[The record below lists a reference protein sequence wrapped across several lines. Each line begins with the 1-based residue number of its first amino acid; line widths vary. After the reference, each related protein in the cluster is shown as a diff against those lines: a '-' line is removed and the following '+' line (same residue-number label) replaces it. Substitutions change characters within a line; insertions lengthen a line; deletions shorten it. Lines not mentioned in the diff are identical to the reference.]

1 MEPILLPLEVLDALK
16 KNPAARRKA
25 ACASHWW
32 FFRIYFGEYIKY
44 PTAAMQDAMFKLA
57 DDRSWSLLVLVAFRG
72 SAKSTIWTLS
82 YVLWSIM
89 GTPKKK
95 FVLIIAKTIEQAQQ
109 FLKNIRTECE
119 RNNLL
124 TSDLG
129 PFDKDDQ
136 WTKTGLILTQYDAK
150 IMAISVGQAVRS
162 LRHGHN
168 RPDLIICDDVEDMA
182 SVQSLE
188 MRDKSYDWVI
198 GEILGAGDLNTQTVV
213 IGNYL
218 HEDSLTQRLRIEMRD
233 KERPGI
239 YREYPLLTEDGRC
252 LWPEKF
258 PTKEAIERFKSQFN
272 EETWYREFLL
282 KTLST
287 LERVIQEEWIQY
299 YDYLPSVA
307 QSNFLYAATGIDLA
321 ISDKES
327 ADCTAMVSALFF
339 EENEV
344 PIVYILPNPIN
355 ARIPFPE
362 QRETAIQLSETIGR
376 PGIFADI
383 IIEDVAY
390 QRALIQELENEGYPA
405 SGSKVQQQDKR
416 SRLAIVSHHVQAGRV
431 LFPREGA
438 GELISQLVNFGRTR
452 HDDLADAFT
461 ILLMERKTPSQ
472 ISVFLIGGE
481 NNYWSNRKR
490 RMFN

>member
-1 MEPILLPLEVLDALK
+1 MEMISLPPEVLDAIK

-25 ACASHWW
+25 ARESHWW

-44 PTAAMQDAMFKLA
+44 PTAAMHDAMFKLA
-57 DDRSWSLLVLVAFRG
+57 DDASWPLLVLVAFRG

-89 GTPKKK
+89 GRPQKK

-129 PFDKDDQ
+129 PFDRDDQ
-136 WTKTGLILTQYDAK
+136 WTKTGLILTQYGAK

-162 LRHGHN
+162 LRHNHD

-188 MRDKSYDWVI
+188 MRDKSYNWVI
-198 GEILGAGDLNTQTVV
+198 GEIFGAGDLTTQTIV

-233 KERPGI
+233 KGRPGI
-239 YREYPLLTEDGRC
+239 YREYPLLTEEGRC

-258 PTKEAIERFKSQFN
+258 PTKEDIEHFKSQFN

-287 LERVIQEEWIQY
+287 LERVIQEEWIQR
-299 YDYLPSVA
+299 YDIVPSVN
-307 QSNFLYAATGIDLA
+307 QSNFVSAAIGMDLA

-327 ADCTAMVSALFF
+327 ADCTAIVAGLTF
-339 EENEV
+339 EENDENV
-344 PIVYILPNPIN
+344 TYILPNPIN
-355 ARIPFPE
+355 KRMNFPE
-362 QRETAIQLSETIGR
+362 QRDTAIQMSENVGR
-376 PGIFADI
+376 SNKPADI
-383 IIEDVAY
+383 IVEEVGY
-390 QRALIQELENEGYPA
+390 QKALIDELQYQGYPA
-405 SGSKVQQQDKR
+405 RGSKVQQQDKR
-416 SRLAIVSHHVQAGRV
+416 VRLALVSPLIRSGRV
-431 LFPREGA
+431 KFPREGA
-438 GELISQLVNFGRTR
+438 EDLIKQLVNFGRMR
-452 HDDLADAFT
+452 HDDLADAFAILMKEQRESTKIT
-461 ILLMERKTPSQ
+461 ITMIRPD
-472 ISVFLIGGE
+472 
-481 NNYWSNRKR
+481 NYWQYRKR
-490 RMFN
+490 RMFG

>member
-1 MEPILLPLEVLDALK
+1 MERISLPPDVLDAIK

-82 YVLWSIM
+82 YALWSIM

-162 LRHGHN
+162 FRHDHN

-188 MRDKSYDWVI
+188 IRDKTYNWVI
-198 GEILGAGDLNTQTVV
+198 GEIFGAGDLNTQTVV

-218 HEDSLTQRLRIEMRD
+218 HEDSLTQRLRVEMRD
-233 KERPGI
+233 GGRPGI
-239 YREYPLLTEDGRC
+239 YREYPLLTEEGRC

-258 PTKEAIERFKSQFN
+258 PTEEAILRFKSQFN

-299 YDYLPSVA
+299 YDVVPSVD
-307 QSNFLYAATGIDLA
+307 QSNFISAALGMDLA

-327 ADCTAMVSALFF
+327 ADCTAIVAGLTF
-339 EENEV
+339 EENDKY
-344 PIVYILPNPIN
+344 ITYILPNPIN
-355 ARIPFPE
+355 KRMNFPE
-362 QRETAIQLSETIGR
+362 QRDAAIQLSENIGR
-376 PGIFADI
+376 PNDPADI
-383 IIEDVAY
+383 VVEDVGY
-390 QRALIQELENEGYPA
+390 QKALIDELQDQGYPA
-405 SGSKVQQQDKR
+405 RGSKVQQQDKR
-416 SRLAIVSHHVQAGRV
+416 VRLALISPLVRAGRV
-431 LFPREGA
+431 KFPREGA
-438 GELISQLVNFGRTR
+438 EELIKQLVHFGRMR
-452 HDDLADAFT
+452 FDDLADAFA
-461 ILLMERKTPSQ
+461 ILLKEQREPMEIT
-472 ISVFLIGGE
+472 VTLIRPD
-481 NNYWSNRKR
+481 NYWQYRKR
-490 RMFN
+490 RMFD